1 MGLDGCFCYDTDGWE
16 PDQHLS
22 WPEALSVPRAPWR
35 RRSLAWHPVGTHSDS
50 LPSFSQSEP
59 STRPEVP
66 HFTDSPEKLQL
77 EA

>member
-1 MGLDGCFCYDTDGWE
+1 MAAFVTTLMGGTLISTC
-16 PDQHLS
+16 P

-50 LPSFSQSEP
+50 LPGFSQSEP